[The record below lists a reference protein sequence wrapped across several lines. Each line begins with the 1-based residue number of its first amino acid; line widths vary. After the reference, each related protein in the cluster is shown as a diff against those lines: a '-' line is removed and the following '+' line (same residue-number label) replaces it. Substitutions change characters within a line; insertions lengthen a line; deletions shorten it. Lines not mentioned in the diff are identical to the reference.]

1 LIDSD
6 DEVTSNFSPL
16 HPGSGRLVDV
26 WRKRQKDTGW
36 GYAVAHMIPG
46 VSIYYAFTRRT
57 MTPYLYT
64 LSVSFAITLLTL
76 IIISKGSKINLSSR
90 LMSLPLQCLAAKMGI
105 EKARKYGEQQLNAIK
120 D

>member
-1 LIDSD
+1 M
-6 DEVTSNFSPL
+6 TSYVAL
-16 HPGSGRLVDV
+16 LDRVSGGKVDV

-46 VSIYYAFTRRT
+46 VSIYYALTRRT

-64 LSVSFAITLLTL
+64 LSVSIAVTLLTL
-76 IIISKGSKINLSSR
+76 IIISKGSKIDLSSR

-120 D
+120 DQ